1 MNGEIL
7 TAQKAEDLG
16 LVSKAVPMEEL
27 WQTVQEKADKI
38 LAKGPLA
45 VRLAKVVVNRGF
57 NSDMETAL
65 MIEKLAQAVLF
76 GSEDKNEGTQ
86 AFLEKR
92 KASFTGK

>member
-1 MNGEIL
+1 M
-7 TAQKAEDLG
+7 AS
-16 LVSKAVPMEEL
+16 VR
-27 WQTVQEKADKI
+27 EKADKI

-45 VRLAKVVVNRGF
+45 VSLAKVVINRGF

-76 GSEDKNEGTQ
+76 GSDDKNEGTQ

-92 KASFTGK
+92 KARLYRDVKNQ

>member
-1 MNGEIL
+1 
-7 TAQKAEDLG
+7 
-16 LVSKAVPMEEL
+16 MEEL
-27 WQTVQEKADKI
+27 WQTVKEKADKI

-45 VRLAKVVVNRGF
+45 VRLAKVVINRGF

-76 GSEDKNEGTQ
+76 GSDDKNEGTQ

-92 KASFTGK
+92 KAHFTGV